1 MATLRS
7 GWAWALLAVLV
18 LLAVGRWGPLVTD
31 RSPDP
36 ASARADRDDANAATI
51 KRIHL
56 RIRAKE
62 LLVEDLAAG
71 KRSLLETAALFR
83 ELDRIPPAVSRPDP
97 VIDPPIRPE
106 NPTEDEWQ
114 CLWVLA
120 YTRTLLQVTHPDR
133 EASVTDR
140 LVREFEAERRDRGTV
155 RLRDPQ
161 SLESV
166 PTILARARDGCE
178 ADRR

>member
-1 MATLRS
+1 MLRS
-7 GWAWALLAVLV
+7 GWAWALLAVLG
-18 LLAVGRWGPLVTD
+18 LLAVGRWGPRATSLSLDT
-31 RSPDP
+31 
-36 ASARADRDDANAATI
+36 ASSTAERDDTNAATI
-51 KRIHL
+51 KRIQL

-71 KRSLLETAALFR
+71 KRSLLQTAALFR

-97 VIDPPIRPE
+97 VIDPPIRFE

-140 LVREFEAERRDRGTV
+140 LVKEFEAERRDVGTV
-155 RLRDPQ
+155 RLPDPQ
-161 SLESV
+161 SLEPV
-166 PTILARARDGCE
+166 PTVLARAREGFE

>member
-1 MATLRS
+1 M
-7 GWAWALLAVLV
+7 LAVLV
-18 LLAVGRWGPLVTD
+18 LLAVGRWNPRMTD

-36 ASARADRDDANAATI
+36 ASASADRDDSHAATI
-51 KRIHL
+51 KRIQL

-62 LLVEDLAAG
+62 QLVEDLAAG
-71 KRSLLETAALFR
+71 KRTLLQTAALFR

-97 VIDPPIRPE
+97 VIDPPIRLE

-133 EASVTDR
+133 EVSVTDR
-140 LVREFEAERRDRGTV
+140 LVKEFEVERRDRGTV
-155 RLRDPQ
+155 RLPDPQ
-161 SLESV
+161 PLGSV
-166 PTILARARDGCE
+166 SAILARSREDLE